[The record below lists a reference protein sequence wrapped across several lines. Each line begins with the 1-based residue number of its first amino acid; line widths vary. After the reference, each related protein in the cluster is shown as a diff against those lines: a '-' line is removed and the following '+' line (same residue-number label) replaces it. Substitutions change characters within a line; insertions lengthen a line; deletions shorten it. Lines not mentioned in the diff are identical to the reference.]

1 VEGGSPA
8 SDKRL
13 LVLGAGPA
21 QLGLLE
27 AAHDGGLYVIAVD
40 RDPLAPGFRFADRR
54 AIVSVEDE
62 PAIDRLAAA
71 ERVDGVIAPGIDFP
85 VAIAA
90 RVAARLGLPHPLDAA
105 TAQVA
110 TSKLRQRERFA
121 AAEVPHARDRVCA
134 SLSEASAAAEEL
146 GFPCVVKAPD
156 LQGQKGLGLVPGAE
170 ALPQAFDLAR
180 GLSRSSVVLVEEH
193 VAGPEVTVN
202 GFSVGGRFHP
212 LTVTDR
218 VVSDPPAFGVALA
231 HVWPS
236 RLPEETLAEVVR
248 VAEAA
253 AAAVGVQDGPTY
265 TQVLVGE
272 NGPRVGELAARL
284 GGGHDAELCE
294 AALGVHL
301 NALAISAALGERL
314 YDGAFVPDELA
325 GGACVRFLVPEPGVL
340 ELVEGLEAA
349 ERSNGVVWVRSYREP
364 GYELGKL
371 RRGADRAGAVL
382 TVGDSRKQAMDR
394 ARRAA
399 SKVRFVTADVA
410 VESPAASRP

>member
-1 VEGGSPA
+1 VEGGTAA

-27 AAHDGGLYVIAVD
+27 SAHDRGLHVIAVD

-71 ERVDGVIAPGIDFP
+71 ERVDGIVAPGIDFP

-90 RVAARLGLPHPLDAA
+90 RAASRLGLPHPLDPV
-105 TAQVA
+105 TAQTA
-110 TSKLRQRERFA
+110 TSKLRQRERFVEA
-121 AAEVPHARDRVCA
+121 GVPHARHRVCA
-134 SLSEASAAAEEL
+134 SLSEAAAAAAEL

-156 LQGQKGLGLVPGAE
+156 LQGQKGLGLIADAD
-170 ALPQAFDLAR
+170 ALPEAFDTAR
-180 GLSRSSVVLVEEH
+180 GLSRSSVVIVEEFVH
-193 VAGPEVTVN
+193 GPELTVN
-202 GFSVGGRFHP
+202 AFSVGGRFRP
-212 LTVTDR
+212 LSVTDR
-218 VVSDPPAFGVALA
+218 VVAEPPAFGVALA

-236 RLPEETLAEVVR
+236 ELPEETIEEAIGV
-248 VAEAA
+248 AA
-253 AAAVGVQDGPTY
+253 AAAASIGIQDGPTY
-265 TQVLVGE
+265 TQILVGE
-272 NGPRVGELAARL
+272 DGPRVGELAARL

-301 NALAISAALGERL
+301 NRLAIATALGERL

-325 GGACVRFLVPEPGVL
+325 GGACVRFLVPDPGVL
-340 ELVEGLEAA
+340 EAVEGLEDA
-349 ERSNGVVWVRSYREP
+349 ERSSGVLWVRSYREP
-364 GYELGKL
+364 GHVFGEL

-382 TVGDSRKQAMDR
+382 TVGDSRKEAVSR
-394 ARRAA
+394 AERAA
-399 SKVRFVTADVA
+399 AKIRFVTAEAEALV
-410 VESPAASRP
+410 

>member
-1 VEGGSPA
+1 VEGGSAA

-27 AAHDGGLYVIAVD
+27 AAHEHGLYVIAVD

-71 ERVDGVIAPGIDFP
+71 ERVDGVVAPGIDFP

-90 RVAARLGLPHPLDAA
+90 RIASRLGLPHPLDPV
-105 TAQVA
+105 TAQTA

-121 AAEVPHARDRVCA
+121 EAGVPHTRHVVC
-134 SLSEASAAAEEL
+134 STLSEAAAAAAEL

-156 LQGQKGLGLVPGAE
+156 LQGQKGLALVPDPD
-170 ALPQAFDLAR
+170 ALPEAFDAAR
-180 GLSRSSVVLVEEH
+180 GLARSSIVLVEEL

-218 VVSDPPAFGVALA
+218 VVADPPAFGVALA

-236 RLPEETLAEVVR
+236 ELPEKTVEEAVR

-265 TQVLVGE
+265 TQVLVAE
-272 NGPRVGELAARL
+272 EGPRVGELAARL

-301 NALAISAALGERL
+301 NRVTIDAALGERL
-314 YDGAFVPDELA
+314 YEGAFVPDELA
-325 GGACVRFLVPEPGVL
+325 GGACVRFLVPERGVL
-340 ELVEGLEAA
+340 EAVEGLDAA
-349 ERSNGVVWVRSYREP
+349 ERSSGVVWVRSYRQP
-364 GYELGKL
+364 GHEFGEL
-371 RRGADRAGAVL
+371 RRGGDRAGAVL
-382 TVGDSRKQAMDR
+382 AVGDSRKEAVAR
-394 ARRAA
+394 AERAA
-399 SKVRFVTADVA
+399 AKIRFVTAEAEALV
-410 VESPAASRP
+410 

>member
-1 VEGGSPA
+1 MEGGTAA

-27 AAHDGGLYVIAVD
+27 TAHARGLYVIAVD

-71 ERVDGVIAPGIDFP
+71 ERVDGVVAPGIDFP

-90 RVAARLGLPHPLDAA
+90 RVAARLGIAHPLDSQ
-105 TAQVA
+105 TAQAA

-121 AAEVPHARDRVCA
+121 EAGVPHARYRVCA
-134 SLSEASAAAEEL
+134 SLSEAAAAAREL

-156 LQGQKGLGLVPGAE
+156 LQGQKGLGLVRDESALAE
-170 ALPQAFDLAR
+170 AFDQAR
-180 GLSRSSVVLVEEH
+180 GFARSSVVLVEEH

-202 GFSVGGRFHP
+202 AFSSGGRFHP

-218 VVSDPPAFGVALA
+218 VVAEPPAFGVALA

-236 RLPEETLAEVVR
+236 ELPEDVVSEVVR
-248 VAEAA
+248 AAEAA
-253 AAAVGVQDGPTY
+253 AAAVGVREGPTY

-272 NGPRVGELAARL
+272 DWPRVGELAARL

-294 AALGVHL
+294 AVLGIDL
-301 NALAISAALGERL
+301 NRLAIAAALGERPD
-314 YDGAFVPDELA
+314 DGAFLPDEQV
-325 GGACVRFLVPEPGVL
+325 GGGCVRFLVPEPGVL
-340 ELVEGLEAA
+340 ESVEGLEEA
-349 ERSNGVVWVRSYREP
+349 ERVTGVEWVRSYRQP
-364 GYELGKL
+364 GHEFGEL

-382 TVGDSRKQAMDR
+382 AVGDSRKDAVTRADR
-394 ARRAA
+394 AAERI
-399 SKVRFVTADVA
+399 RFLTSNAEALV
-410 VESPAASRP
+410 

>member
-1 VEGGSPA
+1 VEGGTAA

-27 AAHDGGLYVIAVD
+27 AAHDRGLHVIAVD

-71 ERVDGVIAPGIDFP
+71 ERIDGIVAPGIDFP

-90 RVAARLGLPHPLDAA
+90 RIAQRLGLPHPIDPQ
-105 TAQVA
+105 TAQAA

-121 AAEVPHARDRVCA
+121 EAGVPHARHRVCSTLA
-134 SLSEASAAAEEL
+134 EASTAAEEL

-156 LQGQKGLGLVPGAE
+156 LQGQKGLAQVPDAD
-170 ALPQAFDLAR
+170 ALPAAFDLAR
-180 GLSRSSVVLVEEH
+180 GLARSSVVLVEEF

-202 GFSVGGRFHP
+202 AFSLDGRFHP

-218 VVSDPPAFGVALA
+218 VVAEPPAFGVALA

-236 RLPEETLAEVVR
+236 EQPDETVEEIVR
-248 VAEAA
+248 IAA
-253 AAAVGVQDGPTY
+253 AAAASVGVTNGPTY
-265 TQVLVGE
+265 TQLIVGQD
-272 NGPRVGELAARL
+272 GPRVGEVAARL
-284 GGGHDAELCE
+284 GGGHDGELCE

-301 NALAISAALGERL
+301 NRLTIAAALGERL
-314 YDGAFVPDELA
+314 YDGALVPDEQE
-325 GGACVRFLVPEPGVL
+325 GGACIRFLVPEPGVL
-340 ELVEGLEAA
+340 ESVEGLDDA
-349 ERSNGVVWVRSYREP
+349 ERSAGVVWARSYREP
-364 GYELGKL
+364 GHTFEPL
-371 RRGADRAGAVL
+371 RRGGDRAGAVL
-382 TVGDSRKQAMDR
+382 AVGDSRKEAVQR
-394 ARRAA
+394 ATRAA
-399 SKVRFVTADVA
+399 ERIRFLTSNAEALV
-410 VESPAASRP
+410 

>member
-1 VEGGSPA
+1 VEGGAAA

-27 AAHDGGLYVIAVD
+27 AAHDRGLHVIAVD
-40 RDPLAPGFRFADRR
+40 RDPRAPGFRFADRR

-62 PAIDRLAAA
+62 PAIDRLATA
-71 ERVDGVIAPGIDFP
+71 ERVDGVVAPGIDFP

-90 RVAARLGLPHPLDAA
+90 RVAARLGIAHPLDPP
-105 TAQVA
+105 TAQAA

-121 AAEVPHARDRVCA
+121 EAGVPHARYRICA
-134 SLSEASAAAEEL
+134 SLAEAANAAREF

-156 LQGQKGLGLVPGAE
+156 LQGQKGLGFVQDEGALAE
-170 ALPQAFDLAR
+170 CFDHAR
-180 GLSRSSVVLVEEH
+180 GMARSSVVLVEEL

-202 GFSVGGRFHP
+202 AFSSGGRFHP

-218 VVSDPPAFGVALA
+218 VVAEPPAFGVALA

-236 RLPEETLAEVVR
+236 GLPEDVLAQVVR

-253 AAAVGVQDGPTY
+253 AAAVGIHEGPTY
-265 TQVLVGE
+265 TQVLVGDD
-272 NGPRVGELAARL
+272 GPRVGELAARL

-294 AALGVHL
+294 AALGVDL
-301 NALAISAALGERL
+301 NRLAVAAALGERL
-314 YDGAFVPDELA
+314 YAGAFVPDEQA

-340 ELVEGLEAA
+340 EAVEGLEEA
-349 ERSNGVVWVRSYREP
+349 ERSAGVVWVRSYRQP
-364 GYELGKL
+364 GHEFGEL

-382 TVGDSRKQAMDR
+382 AVGNSRKEALERADR
-394 ARRAA
+394 AAA
-399 SKVRFVTADVA
+399 RIRFVTADAGALV
-410 VESPAASRP
+410 

>member
-1 VEGGSPA
+1 VEGGAAA

-21 QLGLLE
+21 QFGLLE
-27 AAHDGGLYVIAVD
+27 AAHDRGLYVIAVD

-71 ERVDGVIAPGIDFP
+71 ERVDGVISPGIDFP

-90 RVAARLGLPHPLDAA
+90 RVAARLGVSHPLDAA
-105 TAQVA
+105 TAQAA

-121 AAEVPHARDRVCA
+121 EAGVPHTRHRVCS
-134 SLSEASAAAEEL
+134 SLAEASAAAAEL

-156 LQGQKGLGLVPGAE
+156 LQGQKGLGLVRDE
-170 ALPQAFDLAR
+170 DALPQAFDAAR
-180 GLSRSSVVLVEEH
+180 GLSRSSVVLVEEL

-218 VVSDPPAFGVALA
+218 VVAEPPAFGVALA

-236 RLPEETLAEVVR
+236 ELPEQTIDEVVR

-253 AAAVGVQDGPTY
+253 AAAVGVQEGPTY

-272 NGPRVGELAARL
+272 DGPRVGELAARL

-294 AALGVHL
+294 TALGVHL
-301 NALAISAALGERL
+301 DRLAIAAALGERL

-325 GGACVRFLVPEPGVL
+325 GGACIRFLVPDPGVL
-340 ELVEGLEAA
+340 ESVEGLEAA
-349 ERSNGVVWVRSYREP
+349 ERSNGVVWVRSYRQP
-364 GYELGKL
+364 GHEFGEL
-371 RRGADRAGAVL
+371 RRGADRGGAVL
-382 TVGDSRKQAMDR
+382 AVGGSRKEAVDR
-394 ARRAA
+394 AERAA
-399 SKVRFVTADVA
+399 SKVRFVTAEAEALV
-410 VESPAASRP
+410 